1 MPLTGEH
8 KEIGNLILNALELA
22 LFQTDNK
29 KIKLII
35 KDTKADANTTKEAF
49 EDFLN
54 NNIKLFIGPLYSK
67 SLVSIENYVSD
78 KKINIFALTNNTN
91 LAKGG
96 IWVFGVD
103 PQQQTRTIL
112 NFIINEGKKYRLFTS
127 GQCLWLSA

>member
-67 SLVSIENYVSD
+67 SLVSIEKLCFRQKNQYFCFN
-78 KKINIFALTNNTN
+78 K
-91 LAKGG
+91 
-96 IWVFGVD
+96 
-103 PQQQTRTIL
+103 
-112 NFIINEGKKYRLFTS
+112 
-127 GQCLWLSA
+127 